1 MFKKS
6 RPLFLLC
13 ESPLHAGSGSELG
26 IVDLPIQREKHTDFP
41 KIEAS
46 SLKGAVR
53 QAFETKLVLSESDKE
68 KAKQNLITINRI
80 FGYDEA
86 EVLHYKDTQK
96 NAFKEYTQFM
106 GCVAVSDARLLLF
119 PVKSLHGVFAWLTCP
134 KIINRFIEDMQL
146 AGISEGIPSIDAPQV
161 IAVAPETTLVDDKKL
176 QLEEFI
182 FKNPDKNEQVK
193 KLGIWLKNTLLGEQD
208 KSYWAGKLE
217 KDIVVLN
224 DTDFTHFVKLS
235 TEVITRT
242 KIDNTTGTV
251 AEGALFTEE
260 YLPAESVLYSIVL
273 FADEM
278 SKYKEEKMNAD
289 KVKEFFI
296 QGLPRVM
303 QVGANATLGKGIVK
317 TKFVDKQE
325 GGTK

>member
-193 KLGIWLKNTLLGEQD
+193 KLGIWLKNTLLG
-208 KSYWAGKLE
+208 
-217 KDIVVLN
+217 
-224 DTDFTHFVKLS
+224 
-235 TEVITRT
+235 
-242 KIDNTTGTV
+242 
-251 AEGALFTEE
+251 
-260 YLPAESVLYSIVL
+260 
-273 FADEM
+273 
-278 SKYKEEKMNAD
+278 
-289 KVKEFFI
+289 
-296 QGLPRVM
+296 
-303 QVGANATLGKGIVK
+303 
-317 TKFVDKQE
+317 
-325 GGTK
+325 